1 MVERGRKMDMKV
13 NEIMT
18 TDFEKIDADSS
29 LCDAAQ
35 KMKSFNIGF
44 LPVHEGDKLIGLL
57 TDRDIVIRG
66 LAEGLDPRR
75 TSVKDIVSSDIVYCF
90 EDESVEDAARLM
102 EDNQVRRLIVVGH
115 DQKPIGIVSI
125 GDIAVKSGQEQLAGE
140 ILERVSEPATPAR

>member
-1 MVERGRKMDMKV
+1 MDMKV

-18 TDFEKIDADSS
+18 TEFEKIDSDSS
-29 LCDAAQ
+29 LFEAAQ

-44 LPVHEGDKLIGLL
+44 LPVQENDKLIGLL

-66 LAEGLDPRR
+66 LAEGLNPQR
-75 TSVKDIVSSDIVYCF
+75 TSVKEIISTDIVYCF

-102 EDNQVRRLIVVGH
+102 EDNQVRRLIVVDH
-115 DQKPIGIVSI
+115 DQMPVGIVSI

-140 ILERVSEPATPAR
+140 ILERVSEPATPVR

>member
-1 MVERGRKMDMKV
+1 MDMKV
-13 NEIMT
+13 SEIMT
-18 TDFEKIDADSS
+18 TEFEKIDADNT
-29 LCDAAQ
+29 LFEAAQ

-44 LPVHEGDKLIGLL
+44 LPVQEGDKLIGLL

-75 TSVKDIVSSDIVYCF
+75 TSVKDIASTDIVYCF

-102 EDNQVRRLIVVGH
+102 EDNQVRRLIVVDH
-115 DQKPIGIVSI
+115 EQKPIGIVSI

-140 ILERVSEPATPAR
+140 ILERVSEPAIPAR